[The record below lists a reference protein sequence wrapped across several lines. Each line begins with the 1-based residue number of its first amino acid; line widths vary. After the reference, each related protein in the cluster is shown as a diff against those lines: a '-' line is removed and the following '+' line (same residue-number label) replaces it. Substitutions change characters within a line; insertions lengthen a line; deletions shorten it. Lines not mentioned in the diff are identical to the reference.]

1 MSNPD
6 NSNDKPYSFNAED
19 MTVTLSLD
27 EGEVECAIVVIL
39 TIEEQDYMVLL
50 PLDENGENQDG
61 EVWFYRYFENEDIF
75 KDPDLEYIES
85 DEELNAI
92 SDLFEQYL
100 SSSEFDEYIDD
111 DDDLPLL

>member
-6 NSNDKPYSFNAED
+6 DSTDKPYSFSAED
-19 MTVTLSLD
+19 MTVTLSID

-50 PLDENGENQDG
+50 PLDENGENQEG

-75 KDPDLEYIES
+75 EDPDLEYIES
-85 DEELNAI
+85 DEELDAI